1 MSVVSGLGQGV
12 VLRLVDPIPVAGHPR
27 RGFDSTGSQSSQ
39 VGSTSLE
46 RAMPVAVK
54 WGCVESLSGM
64 GRRAFR

>member
-1 MSVVSGLGQGV
+1 MPVVSGLGQGV

-46 RAMPVAVK
+46 RAMSVAVK